1 MTTAVLASS
10 FLAGSLLTML
20 LPIATISAMV
30 VWGVLLIRR
39 HERRRATVQ
48 TVERSTAGA
57 EAGDR
62 SRSALGD

>member
-10 FLAGSLLTML
+10 FLAGSLLAML
-20 LPIATISAMV
+20 VPIATVSAMLA
-30 VWGVLLIRR
+30 WGVLLIRR

-62 SRSALGD
+62 SRSGL

>member
-39 HERRRATVQ
+39 HERRRATVH

-57 EAGDR
+57 ETGDR
-62 SRSALGD
+62 SRPALGD